1 MGLTRAPV
9 QTVGEW
15 LEGQALSVYNE
26 MNDLMMNII
35 ALKNARQPGPLNED
49 QQRLFRL
56 ALYDLDSFRN
66 FLNRTE
72 NRTGSGSE
80 HGVAIS
86 GRDETELLR
95 FSFRWVVENLFN
107 LSRPD
112 S

>member
-1 MGLTRAPV
+1 MGFTRAPI
-9 QTVGEW
+9 QTVQEW

-35 ALKNARQPGPLNED
+35 ALKNTRQPGPLNEN

-66 FLNRTE
+66 FLDQAGNRTK
-72 NRTGSGSE
+72 SGSQYDA
-80 HGVAIS
+80 GIS

-95 FSFRWVVENLFN
+95 FGFRWVVENLFD
-107 LSRPD
+107 LK
-112 S
+112 